1 MLIRELGQD
10 WLALTSAYTLYI
22 DTFSIDLIQ
31 QPSHQQCHV
40 ATLSNISLIRPVD
53 RIQGRLRLIG
63 TAVST
68 LFLPS

>member
-1 MLIRELGQD
+1 MRELGQD

-40 ATLSNISLIRPVD
+40 ATVDYKETEENSNSSLE
-53 RIQGRLRLIG
+53 IG
-63 TAVST
+63 ILDKQA
-68 LFLPS
+68 

>member
-1 MLIRELGQD
+1 MRELGQD

-40 ATLSNISLIRPVD
+40 ATLSLPLYRSGLSS
-53 RIQGRLRLIG
+53 
-63 TAVST
+63 AVFS
-68 LFLPS
+68 SCKGDVIIVYYGIY